1 MTRCVLNPDLLVGFE
16 GKMGMD
22 LRSGLRSVQILL
34 LVLAGRRD
42 PITPVAAAEE
52 IVQCLF
58 GPDVTL
64 KIFDESSHFIQL
76 AEPDRFFP
84 VVRDFITS

>member
-1 MTRCVLNPDLLVGFE
+1 MRVRVNDSSLFFDVEGPKLVADGGSMRE
-16 GKMGMD
+16 
-22 LRSGLRSVQILL
+22 RPTVLL
-34 LVLAGRRD
+34 LLAGRRD

-52 IVQCLF
+52 IVQCLP

>member
-1 MTRCVLNPDLLVGFE
+1 MET
-16 GKMGMD
+16 D
-22 LRSGLRSVQILL
+22 LRSGLRTVRVPV

-42 PITPVAAAEE
+42 PITPVATAEE
-52 IVQCLF
+52 IVQCLP